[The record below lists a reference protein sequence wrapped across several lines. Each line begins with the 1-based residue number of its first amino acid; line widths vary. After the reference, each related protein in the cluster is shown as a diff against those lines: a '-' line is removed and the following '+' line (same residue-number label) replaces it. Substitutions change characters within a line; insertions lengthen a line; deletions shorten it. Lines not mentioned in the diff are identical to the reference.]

1 MKKVTYLLMMLMVLV
16 LLTACGQAKPY
27 IADGFA
33 MGTLITQEI
42 YDADSKKT
50 SEEVSAKIKSLEEL
64 MTINAPG
71 GDINKLNEN
80 AGKGYVELNAETIT
94 VLKSAR
100 KISELSG
107 GAFDITVGPVVKAW
121 GIDTDNPRLPA
132 DETLSKLLSLV
143 NYQDVQIDDEN
154 NRASLQK
161 PGQIVDLGGIAKGY
175 AGDAAIEMYKE
186 KGIKSALINLGGNV
200 VAHGSKPDGNAWS
213 VGIQNPGAANGEV
226 IGVVRVSDKAVVTSG
241 GYQKYFEK
249 DGRRYSHIF
258 NPHTGYPADS
268 GLLSVTIIA
277 PSSVDADGLSTA
289 IFVMGLNRGMDLI
302 KRYGQA
308 EAVFITT
315 DQKVFVTPGLAES
328 FQFNAEGSEYSY
340 VTKG

>member
-1 MKKVTYLLMMLMVLV
+1 MKKVTYLLMMLMVWV
-16 LLTACGQAKPY
+16 LMAACGQIKPY
-27 IADGFA
+27 LADGFA

-42 YDADSKKT
+42 YDSDSKRT
-50 SEEVSAKIKSLEEL
+50 SAEVLAKIKSLEEL

-80 AGKGYVELNAETIT
+80 AGKGYVELNAETIA

-121 GIDTDNPRLPA
+121 GIDTDDPRLPA
-132 DETLSKLLSLV
+132 DETLHNLLSLV
-143 NYQDVQIDDEN
+143 NYQDVQIDDAK

-175 AGDAAIEMYKE
+175 AGDVAIEMYKE
-186 KGIKSALINLGGNV
+186 KGIKSALINLGGNI
-200 VAHGSKPDGNAWS
+200 AALGSKPDGNAWS
-213 VGIQNPGAANGEV
+213 VGIQNPSAENGEI
-226 IGVVRVSDKAVVTSG
+226 IGVVRVSGKAVVTSG
-241 GYQKYFEK
+241 GYHKYFEK

-258 NPHTGYPADS
+258 NPQTGYPADS

-289 IFVMGLNRGMDLI
+289 AFVLGLNRGMDLI

-315 DQKVFVTPGLAES
+315 DKKVFVTPGLREN
-328 FQFNAEGSEYSY
+328 FQFKAEGGEYSY
-340 VTKG
+340 AAEG

>member
-1 MKKVTYLLMMLMVLV
+1 MKKVICLLMMLMVLV
-16 LLTACGQAKPY
+16 LMTACGQAKPY
-27 IADGFA
+27 LADGFA

-42 YDADSKKT
+42 YGADGKKT
-50 SEEVSAKIKSLEEL
+50 SEEVLAKIKSLEEL

-71 GDINKLNEN
+71 GDINRLNEN
-80 AGKGYVELNAETIT
+80 AGKGYVELKPETIA

-100 KISELSG
+100 VISELSG

-121 GIDTDNPRLPA
+121 GVDTDNPRLPA
-132 DETLSKLLSLV
+132 DETLNKLLSLV
-143 NYQDVQIDDEN
+143 NYQDVQIDDAK

-175 AGDAAIEMYKE
+175 AGDVAIEMYKE

-200 VAHGSKPDGNAWS
+200 AALGSKPDGKPWG
-213 VGIQNPGAANGEV
+213 VGIQNPGAENGEI
-226 IGVVRVSDKAVVTSG
+226 IGVVHVSDRAVVTSG
-241 GYQKYFEK
+241 GYHKYFEK

-258 NPHTGYPADS
+258 DPQTGYPADS

-289 IFVMGLNRGMDLI
+289 AFVLGLKRGMDLI
-302 KRYGQA
+302 RRYGQA
-308 EAVFITT
+308 EAVFITA
-315 DQKVFVTPGLAES
+315 DKKVFVTPGLQEN
-328 FQFNAEGSEYSY
+328 FQFKAEGGEYVY
-340 VTKG
+340 AAEG